1 MSPHI
6 YSFPLSGIRVAKN
19 AIVGFEKGMSYQTQD
34 DVLSILLLALCWS
47 KKHSPF
53 DNPRS
58 WYNEVESKLLALGCH
73 DSTFEWGVI
82 KVHSDTTLGRAVIED
97 LDDDSGSAI
106 EKAMAAV
113 GTSKNKQALGILS
126 SSAAS
131 RNKTAFATLDLHAFF
146 GNIAEP
152 NDNVLESRLKTGDEL
167 QCGRIQVNLTH
178 SVARKRRGF
187 VRENLGRSY
196 EDHVKTVDDEFPK
209 SKL

>member
-1 MSPHI
+1 ML
-6 YSFPLSGIRVAKN
+6 SF
-19 AIVGFEKGMSYQTQD
+19 
-34 DVLSILLLALCWS
+34 LLLALCSS
-47 KKHSPF
+47 KKNSPF

-131 RNKTAFATLDLHAFF
+131 RNKTAFVGGYAWKNDNYATIDLHAFF
-146 GNIAEP
+146 GNIPEP
-152 NDNVLESRLKTGDEL
+152 NDNILEIRLKTGDEL
-167 QCGRIQVNLTH
+167 QCGEF
-178 SVARKRRGF
+178 VARKRRGF

-196 EDHVKTVDDEFPK
+196 EDHVKTVDDELPK